1 MTPTHFVFRLLAALL
16 VVPSAGCLSSS
27 YVIPREDAIA
37 LAQLPPEQRGESV
50 RVVQQIFADEPA
62 TAPSVDSSTQ
72 IYVGPRVYV
81 SGGAGGGGGVVTG
94 GGVVGGGPTGSGV
107 GGGSVGVTPA
117 PGGGSVG
124 VTPPPGGGSVAV
136 TPGGPNPSGTGTT
149 GGSGSSGGGGGGG
162 GDGGAVLVVVAV
174 ALSAVLALVLAGT
187 EGARYD
193 GWARLHPMAP
203 VHIVGPD
210 GTEYWVPLAQLD
222 PQTAAWADALIV
234 SEEEGPF
241 ETLGR
246 APLNRVGF
254 VYGMEAGA
262 ASLRGP
268 RGNLGVGFTSHVQ
281 LGFFPMQQLGVLF
294 DTTLGFGDI
303 DGNTVVNAQL
313 GGELQ
318 VLPFEVGRYNFGVF
332 GRIGSA
338 SPSQRGDDWVLA
350 GGGGPLMQIAIT
362 TRLALTLRAG
372 LSYIDDARG
381 GLLAGEGTVGL
392 AVY

>member
-1 MTPTHFVFRLLAALL
+1 MTPPHFAFRLLAALL
-16 VVPSAGCLSSS
+16 VVPTAGCLSSS

-50 RVVQQIFADEPA
+50 RVVQQIFVDEPA
-62 TAPSVDSSTQ
+62 TAPSVNSSTQ
-72 IYVGPRVYV
+72 IYVGPHVYV
-81 SGGAGGGGGVVTG
+81 TGGIGGG
-94 GGVVGGGPTGSGV
+94 GGVVGGGGAGGGGTTGGGV
-107 GGGSVGVTPA
+107 GGGTVAVTPPA
-117 PGGGSVG
+117 GGGTVG
-124 VTPPPGGGSVAV
+124 VTPPPGGGTVAV
-136 TPGGPNPSGTGTT
+136 TPGGPNPGGTGTT
-149 GGSGSSGGGGGGG
+149 GGSGSSGGGG
-162 GDGGAVLVVVAV
+162 DGAAVLVVVAI
-174 ALSAVLALVLAGT
+174 ALSAVIALVLAGT

-203 VHIVGPD
+203 VHVVGPD
-210 GTEYWVPLAQLD
+210 GSEYWVPLAQLD

-241 ETLGR
+241 QTLGR
-246 APLNRVGF
+246 APLHRVGF
-254 VYGMEAGA
+254 VYGMEVGA

-268 RGNLGVGFTSHVQ
+268 RGILGAGFTSHLQ
-281 LGFFPMQQLGVLF
+281 FGFFPIQELGVLF
-294 DTTLGFGDI
+294 DTTLGLGGVE
-303 DGNTVVNAQL
+303 GNSVVNAQF

-318 VLPFEVGRYNFGVF
+318 VLPLEAGLFHFGVF

-338 SPSQRGDDWVLA
+338 SPSQRGDRWSLA
-350 GGGGPLMQIAIT
+350 GGGGPLVQVAIT

>member
-1 MTPTHFVFRLLAALL
+1 MTPSHFAFRLLAALL
-16 VVPSAGCLSSS
+16 VVPTAGCLSSS

-37 LAQLPPEQRGESV
+37 LTQLPPEQRGESV
-50 RVVQQIFADEPA
+50 RVVQRIFADEPT
-62 TAPSVDSSTQ
+62 TAPSVSSSTQ
-72 IYVGPRVYV
+72 IYVGPRVYI
-81 SGGAGGGGGVVTG
+81 SGGVGGGGGTLPGGGGVGGGITG
-94 GGVVGGGPTGSGV
+94 GGVGGGT
-107 GGGSVGVTPA
+107 VGVTPPA
-117 PGGGSVG
+117 GGGTVG
-124 VTPPPGGGSVAV
+124 VTPPPGGGTVAV
-136 TPGGPNPSGTGTT
+136 TPGGPNPGGTGTT
-149 GGSGSSGGGGGGG
+149 GGSGSGGGGGG
-162 GDGGAVLVVVAV
+162 GDGGAVLVVVVV
-174 ALSAVLALVLAGT
+174 ALSAVVALVLAGT

-203 VHIVGPD
+203 VHVVGPD
-210 GTEYWVPLAQLD
+210 GSEYWVPLAQLD
-222 PQTAAWADALIV
+222 PQTAAWADELIV

-254 VYGMEAGA
+254 VYGMEVGA

-268 RGNLGVGFTSHVQ
+268 RGIRGAGFSSHIQ
-281 LGFFPMQQLGVLF
+281 LGFFPIQHFGVLF
-294 DTTLGFGDI
+294 DTTLGLGGVE
-303 DGNTVVNAQL
+303 GNTVVNAQF
-313 GGELQ
+313 GAELQ
-318 VLPFEVGRYNFGVF
+318 VLPLEAGRFNFGVF

-338 SPSQRGDDWVLA
+338 SPSQGGDDWALA
-350 GGGGPLMQIAIT
+350 GGGGPLMQVAIT

>member
-1 MTPTHFVFRLLAALL
+1 MMPHFAFRLLAALL
-16 VVPSAGCLSSS
+16 VVPTAGCLSSS
-27 YVIPREDAIA
+27 YLIPREDAIA

-50 RVVQQIFADEPA
+50 RVVQRILADEPA
-62 TAPSVDSSTQ
+62 TAPSVDTSTQ

-81 SGGAGGGGGVVTG
+81 GG
-94 GGVVGGGPTGSGV
+94 GGVVGGVSGGGV
-107 GGGSVGVTPA
+107 GGT
-117 PGGGSVG
+117 VG
-124 VTPPPGGGSVAV
+124 VTPPAGAAGGGVGGGTVGVTPPAGGGTVAV
-136 TPGGPNPSGTGTT
+136 TPGAPNPGGTGTT
-149 GGSGSSGGGGGGG
+149 GGSGGSSGSSGGGGGG
-162 GDGGAVLVVVAV
+162 DAMLVVVVV
-174 ALSAVLALVLAGT
+174 ALSAVIALVLAGT

-203 VHIVGPD
+203 VHVVGPD
-210 GTEYWVPLAQLD
+210 GSEYWMPLAQLD
-222 PQTAAWADALIV
+222 PQTAEWADALIV

-254 VYGMEAGA
+254 VYGMEVGA

-268 RGNLGVGFTSHVQ
+268 RGILGAGFTSHVQ
-281 LGFFPMQQLGVLF
+281 LGFFPIQQLGVLV
-294 DTTLGFGDI
+294 DMTLGLGGV
-303 DGNTVVNAQL
+303 DGNSVVNAQF

-318 VLPFEVGRYNFGVF
+318 VLPLEAGRFSFGVF
-332 GRIGSA
+332 GRVGSA
-338 SPSQRGDDWVLA
+338 SPAQRGDRWWLA
-350 GGGGPLMQIAIT
+350 GGGGPLVQVAIT